1 MHIIETHSSVMHT
14 VSINLNFKATYWELI
29 VDALLF
35 SVPSGTVNEEAVD
48 EDSIVDYVCIV

>member
-1 MHIIETHSSVMHT
+1 L
-14 VSINLNFKATYWELI
+14 INLNFKATYWELI

-35 SVPSGTVNEEAVD
+35 AIPSGAVNEEAVD

>member
-1 MHIIETHSSVMHT
+1 LSAF
-14 VSINLNFKATYWELI
+14 SINLNFKATYWELI